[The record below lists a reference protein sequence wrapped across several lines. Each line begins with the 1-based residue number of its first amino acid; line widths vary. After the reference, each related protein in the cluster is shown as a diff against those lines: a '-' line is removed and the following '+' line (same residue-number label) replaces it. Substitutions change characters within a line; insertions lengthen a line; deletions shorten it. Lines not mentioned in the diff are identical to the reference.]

1 MKSDAVGKVTL
12 EAEVTQIDR
21 QGIWILIHDKEYF
34 LTYER
39 FPRFRQATVDQ
50 IHNVR
55 IVNGNDLEWR
65 DLQLNLSIESF
76 DQPTH
81 VPTLAEAK

>member
-12 EAEVTQIDR
+12 EAEVTQIDK
-21 QGIWILIHDKEYF
+21 QGIWILIDDKEYF

-50 IHNVR
+50 IHNFR
-55 IVNGNDLEWR
+55 ILNGDELKWP
-65 DLQLNLSIESF
+65 DLQLNLSIESLA
-76 DQPTH
+76 QPTH
-81 VPTLAEAK
+81 VPTLG